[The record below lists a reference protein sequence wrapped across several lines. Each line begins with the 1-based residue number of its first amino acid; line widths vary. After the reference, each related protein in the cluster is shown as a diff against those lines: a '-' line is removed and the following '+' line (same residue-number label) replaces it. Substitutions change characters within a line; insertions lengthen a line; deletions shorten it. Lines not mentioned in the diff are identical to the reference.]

1 MPIFCWNDW
10 NVEHIA
16 SHGVS
21 TEEAEEIVR
30 SAHPPFPRDQ
40 GSGKYLVWGQTSVG
54 RYVQVIYVLPD
65 DEDVDVDALE
75 PVDLLAFAD
84 GESVIYVI
92 HAMGLTDRQKKQYR
106 KHRGTR

>member
-1 MPIFCWNDW
+1 MDADILLERLEC
-10 NVEHIA
+10 
-16 SHGVS
+16 
-21 TEEAEEIVR
+21 R
-30 SAHPPFPRDQ
+30 AHCLAWRPPFPRDQ
-40 GSGKYLVWGQTSVG
+40 GSGKCLVWGQTSVG